1 MFQIRSCIFSHNNYM
16 NTECLYF
23 LVHVCDKYRKI
34 QSYTVEYYYTILYIL
49 MIVEISCVHSR
60 IGITFSSI
68 LVYSQVYFFKFH
80 NFTCPME
87 SFFLYICVFSGTLFW
102 NLIIF
107 SCLIVYLME
116 YICQIVF
123 FAVKPAAM
131 IFSFFMILTNV
142 ILIYLW
148 DVRTSLWKSLVFK
161 WSILVIQFFSLNI
174 YFVVSLTIK
183 HKIIIIQ
190 FNL

>member
-1 MFQIRSCIFSHNNYM
+1 M

-23 LVHVCDKYRKI
+23 LVHVCDKYGKI
-34 QSYTVEYYYTILYIL
+34 QWYTVEYYYTILYIL
-49 MIVEISCVHSR
+49 MIVETSCVHSG
-60 IGITFSSI
+60 IGITFSCI

-80 NFTCPME
+80 NFTYPME
-87 SFFLYICVFSGTLFW
+87 SFFLHICVFNGTLFW

-123 FAVKPAAM
+123 FCCKASCYDFL
-131 IFSFFMILTNV
+131 IFIILTNV

-148 DVRTSLWKSLVFK
+148 DIKTSLLKSLVFK

>member
-1 MFQIRSCIFSHNNYM
+1 MYILVLVLRFPVFLCIRRYIFSNFIISLIQWNLFSCIS
-16 NTECLYF
+16 
-23 LVHVCDKYRKI
+23 
-34 QSYTVEYYYTILYIL
+34 
-49 MIVEISCVHSR
+49 
-60 IGITFSSI
+60 
-68 LVYSQVYFFKFH
+68 VYS
-80 NFTCPME
+80 ME
-87 SFFLYICVFSGTLFW
+87 FNSLFW

-123 FAVKPAAM
+123 FAIKPAAM

-148 DVRTSLWKSLVFK
+148 DVRTSLLKSLVFK